1 MGVEGIITVQQLPRT
16 LGEFKQAIMKEY
28 NDVNQLIFKNGVIE
42 QQVTVVENKIVIM
55 AKHRRIPALKIIE
68 DSSSELTKAIDRLL
82 IDQYKIFLQERLEDR
97 FQFKVNYIL
106 KDYCP
111 KNEVSGTVILLEQQ
125 IDEYLAG
132 EMSSLS
138 MRAGQPSE
146 HRI

>member
-1 MGVEGIITVQQLPRT
+1 
-16 LGEFKQAIMKEY
+16 MKEY
-28 NDVNQLIFKNGVIE
+28 NHVNQLIFKNGVIE
-42 QQVTVVENKIVIM
+42 QQVTAIENKIVIM

-82 IDQYKIFLQERLEDR
+82 IDQYKIFLKDRLEER
-97 FQFKVNYIL
+97 FRFKVSYIL

-111 KNEVSGTVILLEQQ
+111 KNEVSGTVILLEKQ

-132 EMSSLS
+132 EMSSLP
-138 MRAGQPSE
+138 MRAGQPSD